1 MKKLTTKV
9 LNKNLGVMALALAM
23 LILPLAAIGQTKI
36 SMPKN
41 KSNISKDIE
50 VGRQSAAEVEKTF
63 PMVNDR
69 TSDAYINEV
78 GNRLANAVPPEF
90 QHREFNCKFRI
101 VNASDINAFALP
113 GCWLYVNRGMI
124 EAAKN
129 EGEMAGVMAHEISH
143 AMLRHGTAQGPGAG
157 TQIGAI
163 LAQIGGAVIGAPELG
178 QGIAAAL
185 ITPYSRGFE
194 KQADILGA
202 NILARAGYDPRDLA
216 NMFKTIAGENGGQ
229 RAPEWM
235 STHPDPGNRYQYINQ
250 EADMLRVSPN
260 PIKLTQ
266 GFQRAQQYMRSLP
279 RARTMEEI
287 EKGAQGN
294 QGGQDGGQGNG
305 QGNRQSSPTAGGRY
319 SNNVPYPSTDYTT
332 FNTGG
337 LYVNYP
343 NNWRNLPGNGEVFF
357 VPEGAYGDNG
367 ITHGVWVGLKQG
379 QGGNLQQETDNYVKP
394 LIEANKYQATSN
406 YVRGTLNGRSGLAI
420 SAQGRSDITGAT
432 EVVTFYTSQTSGGN
446 LLYVITVAPQSQV
459 NRYSSAFS
467 RVVRSVRYSGQ

>member
-1 MKKLTTKV
+1 MKKLTTNG

-23 LILPLAAIGQTKI
+23 LILPLAAFGQTKI
-36 SMPKN
+36 SMPRNKN
-41 KSNISKDIE
+41 DISKDIE
-50 VGRQSAAEVEKTF
+50 IGRKSAAEVDKTF

-90 QHREFNCKFRI
+90 QHREFNCKFKI

-113 GCWLYVNRGMI
+113 ACWLYVNRGMI

-143 AMLRHGTAQGPGAG
+143 AMLRHGTAQGPGALSTIG
-157 TQIGAI
+157 ALGAI
-163 LAQIGGAVIGAPELG
+163 LGGAVIGAPELG
-178 QGIAAAL
+178 QVVAAGIM
-185 ITPYSRGFE
+185 TPYSRAFE

-202 NILARAGYDPRDLA
+202 NIMARAGYDPRDLA
-216 NMFKTIAGENGGQ
+216 NMFKTIAGEGGG
-229 RAPEWM
+229 RTPEWI
-235 STHPDPGNRYQYINQ
+235 STHPDPGNRYNYINQ

-260 PIKLTQ
+260 PIKITQ

-279 RARTMEEI
+279 KAKTMEEI
-287 EKGAQGN
+287 EKAAQGN
-294 QGGQDGGQGNG
+294 TQGGQDGGQGSG
-305 QGNRQSSPTAGGRY
+305 QTSPTAGGKY
-319 SNNVPYPSTDYTT
+319 SNNVPYPSTSYTT

-379 QGGNLQQETDNYVKP
+379 QGGNLQQETDAYVKS

-406 YVRGTLNGRSGLAI
+406 YVRTTLNGRNGLAI

-446 LLYVITVAPQSQV
+446 LLYVITVSPQSQA
-459 NRYSSAFS
+459 NSYSSAFNK
-467 RVVRSVRYSGQ
+467 VVRSVRYSGQ